1 MSRPGCGSLS
11 RMPKVTA
18 HLSIS
23 LDGFVAGPHQTI
35 EQPLGVGGLELH
47 RWHIGEPH
55 NDVDR
60 VMTERLL
67 APRGAYVM
75 GRNMYAPDRGEW
87 ADAHGGEMWR
97 GWWGDEP
104 PYHCPVFVL
113 THHPHDPVELTGTTF
128 HFVTSFEEAMER
140 AFEAAGDDT
149 VTIAGGA
156 SAVRQGFE
164 AGVIDEIM
172 LSHAPVVLGGGESPF
187 GDVDVELRPVEV
199 HASPHATH
207 VIYDVV
213 RG

>member
-1 MSRPGCGSLS
+1 
-11 RMPKVTA
+11 MPKVTA

-23 LDGFVAGPHQTI
+23 LDGFVAGPDQTL
-35 EQPLGVGGLELH
+35 ETPLGVGGLDLH
-47 RWHIGEPH
+47 RWHIGDPLHE
-55 NDVDR
+55 VDAA
-60 VMTERLL
+60 MTERLL
-67 APRGAYVM
+67 SPRGAYVM

-87 ADAHGGEMWR
+87 ATASGGEMWR
-97 GWWGDEP
+97 GWWGDNP

-113 THHPHDPVELTGTTF
+113 THYPADPIEMEGGTTF
-128 HFVTSFEEAMER
+128 HFVTGFDEAMER
-140 AFEAAGDDT
+140 AIEAAGDET

-172 LSHAPVVLGGGESPF
+172 LNHAPVVLGGGESPF
-187 GDVDVELRPVEV
+187 AGLDGLKLTPVEV

-207 VIYDVV
+207 VIYST

>member
-1 MSRPGCGSLS
+1 
-11 RMPKVTA
+11 MPKVTA

-23 LDGFVAGPHQTI
+23 LDGYVAGPSQTR
-35 EQPLGVGGLELH
+35 EEPLGVGGEDLH
-47 RWHIGEPH
+47 RWHIGAPD

-60 VMTERLL
+60 AMTERVL

-87 ADAHGGEMWR
+87 GAEMWR
-97 GWWGDEP
+97 GWWGENP

-113 THHPHDPVELTGTTF
+113 THYPADPVEMEGGTTF

-140 AFEAAGDDT
+140 ALEAAGDDT

-164 AGVIDEIM
+164 AGVIDEI
-172 LSHAPVVLGGGESPF
+172 LLNHAPVVLGGGESPF
-187 GDVDVELRPVEV
+187 AGLDDLRLRPIEV
-199 HASPHATH
+199 HASPYATH
-207 VIYDVV
+207 VVYSTRDDA
-213 RG
+213 

>member
-1 MSRPGCGSLS
+1 
-11 RMPKVTA
+11 MPKVTA
-18 HLSIS
+18 HMSIS
-23 LDGFVAGPHQTI
+23 LDGYVAGPHQTL
-35 EQPLGVGGLELH
+35 ETPLGVGGLELH
-47 RWHIGEPH
+47 RWHLGTPDNE
-55 NDVDR
+55 VDQA
-60 VMTERLL
+60 MTERLL

-113 THHPHDPVELTGTTF
+113 THYPHDPVELTGTTF
-128 HFVTSFEEAMER
+128 HFVTSFDEAMER
-140 AFEAAGDDT
+140 AFEAAGDET

-172 LSHAPVVLGGGESPF
+172 LNHAPVVLGSGESPF
-187 GDVDVELRPVEV
+187 AGLGDLRLTPIEV
-199 HASPHATH
+199 HPSPHATH
-207 VIYDVV
+207 VVYST
-213 RG
+213 RS

>member
-1 MSRPGCGSLS
+1 
-11 RMPKVTA
+11 MPKVTA

-23 LDGFVAGPHQTI
+23 LDGYVAGPRQTR
-35 EQPLGVGGLELH
+35 EEPLGTGGEELH
-47 RWHIGEPH
+47 TWHIGAPT

-60 VMTERLL
+60 AMTERIL

-87 ADAHGGEMWR
+87 GSASGGEMWR
-97 GWWGDEP
+97 GWWGEDP

-113 THHPHDPVELTGTTF
+113 THYPADPIEMKGGTTF
-128 HFVTSFEEAMER
+128 HFVTGFEEAMER
-140 AFEAAGDDT
+140 AIEAAGDDT

-187 GDVDVELRPVEV
+187 AGLDDLKLTPLEV

-207 VIYDVV
+207 VIYST